1 MKTHSFVLCAAFALA
16 AIACDGSLTDPG
28 PGHRVRVTIAK
39 TDYYT
44 GDTIHVDV
52 RNLSDVSLTFPGGF
66 CPAVL
71 QASTGGGWTTVSA
84 LHGCPLSLE
93 MLGARGRVSF
103 EMPVPNG
110 LQGYYRLLLPAPIP
124 ADAAA
129 DAPLS
134 VEFSVNS
141 TAF

>member
-1 MKTHSFVLCAAFALA
+1 MRTRSFVLFSAFALTA
-16 AIACDGSLTDPG
+16 LACDGSPTDPG
-28 PGHRVRVTIAK
+28 AGHRVRVTIAR
-39 TDYYT
+39 TEYYT

-52 RNLSDVSLTFPGGF
+52 RNLSDLSLTFPGNF

-71 QASTGGGWTTVSA
+71 QVSTGGGWTTVSA
-84 LHGCPLSLE
+84 PAGCALSLE
-93 MLGARGRVSF
+93 ILGAHGRVSF
-103 EMPVPNG
+103 EMPVPDG

-124 ADAAA
+124 VNAAA
-129 DAPLS
+129 EAPLS

>member
-1 MKTHSFVLCAAFALA
+1 
-16 AIACDGSLTDPG
+16 
-28 PGHRVRVTIAK
+28 
-39 TDYYT
+39 
-44 GDTIHVDV
+44 
-52 RNLSDVSLTFPGGF
+52 
-66 CPAVL
+66 
-71 QASTGGGWTTVSA
+71 
-84 LHGCPLSLE
+84 